1 MLPRSERIKGL
12 LRFGRPFSNR
22 DKLILRDHL
31 ALERTRLAN
40 ERTFMAYV
48 RSALYLLIGG
58 LALLQL
64 QGHGDLQWVG
74 ITAIVLAVAFAL
86 VGLTRFLKL
95 KRQLASYYEPLQ
107 RDDAEGDLERSGPL
121 HESAGP

>member
-1 MLPRSERIKGL
+1 MLPRSERIMEL

-40 ERTFMAYV
+40 ERTFMAYI

-58 LALLQL
+58 LALFQL
-64 QGHGDLQWVG
+64 QGHGDLEWVG
-74 ITAIVLAVAFAL
+74 FLSLVLAVFFAL
-86 VGLTRFLKL
+86 IGILRFHKL
-95 KRQLASYYEPLQ
+95 KRQLSSYYEPLE
-107 RDDAEGDLERSGPL
+107 RDTEDDDDR
-121 HESAGP
+121 

>member
-1 MLPRSERIKGL
+1 MLPRSERIKEL

-48 RSALYLLIGG
+48 RSALYLVIGG
-58 LALLQL
+58 LALLHL
-64 QGHGDLQWVG
+64 EGHGELEWLGVVSL
-74 ITAIVLAVAFAL
+74 VLAAAFAII
-86 VGLTRFLKL
+86 GLLRFHKL
-95 KRQLASYYEPLQ
+95 KRQLNSYYLPLEQ
-107 RDDAEGDLERSGPL
+107 EAVDDPD
-121 HESAGP
+121 

>member
-1 MLPRSERIKGL
+1 MLPRSERIKDL

-40 ERTFMAYV
+40 ERTFMAYI
-48 RSALYLLIGG
+48 RSALYLIIGG

-64 QGHGDLQWVG
+64 EGHGDLAWVG
-74 ITAIVLAVAFAL
+74 IVSLVLALAF
-86 VGLTRFLKL
+86 VIIGVVRFYKL
-95 KRQLASYYEPLQ
+95 KRQLASYYAPLES
-107 RDDAEGDLERSGPL
+107 DPL
-121 HESAGP
+121 ADEDITTDH

>member
-1 MLPRSERIKGL
+1 MLPRSERIKKL
-12 LRFGRPFSNR
+12 LLFGRPFTNR

-40 ERTFMAYV
+40 ERTFMAYI

-64 QGHGDLQWVG
+64 QEYGDLQWVG
-74 ITAIVLAVAFAL
+74 ITSVSLAAIFSIIGIV
-86 VGLTRFLKL
+86 RFYQLK
-95 KRQLASYYEPLQ
+95 KQLASYYDPLEMEAV
-107 RDDAEGDLERSGPL
+107 DDPPAE
-121 HESAGP
+121 A

>member
-1 MLPRSERIKGL
+1 MLPRSERIKDL

-40 ERTFMAYV
+40 ERTFMAYI

-64 QGHGDLQWVG
+64 QGHGDLAWVG
-74 ITAIVLAVAFAL
+74 ITALVLAAAFIL
-86 VGLTRFLKL
+86 VGVLRFLKL
-95 KRQLASYYEPLQ
+95 KQQLSSYYDP
-107 RDDAEGDLERSGPL
+107 LERDG
-121 HESAGP
+121 EDD

>member
-1 MLPRSERIKGL
+1 MLPRSERIREM
-12 LRFGRPFSNR
+12 LRIGRPFSHR

-58 LALLQL
+58 IALLKL
-64 QGHGDLQWVG
+64 KNHGDLEWIG
-74 ITAIVLAVAFAL
+74 YASLGLAL
-86 VGLTRFLKL
+86 VFIVVGSLRFTNL
-95 KRQLASYYEPLQ
+95 KRQLRSYYDPLESET
-107 RDDAEGDLERSGPL
+107 DDEE
-121 HESAGP
+121 